1 MPKKTHDGIKKRCEH
16 PRRDWPK
23 CDCPW
28 HFSFHYAGREHRYSL
43 DKIAAAR
50 DLKLPRKK
58 ADAVALRDA
67 LRGEIR
73 GGTFVRPDEPVP
85 TVVIEVPLT
94 FGEVASRYLRAYVG
108 RVVADDGSVS
118 WTGRHLRKRSA
129 EQATYHLNVIRRTE
143 VPVTADRTDRLEN
156 RPLAAITKH
165 DVEALREVRRPR
177 GVFGTNRL
185 LARLRH
191 FFNWCIAEGYLETTP
206 FKRGTTTVVKLEIA
220 AEAARTR
227 RLQTGEEEGLLQSA
241 PSLLRALIVAALATG
256 CREGELLSLQR
267 WQLASDRQGRPWLT
281 IPADKAKDGEL
292 RVIPVGTRLLAELSM
307 RLCGPDG
314 TEHKSDAYVFGNEVG
329 EQVAFPKLAWAVTV
343 LHAHGIEVTWADGGK
358 TLSPESRAA
367 YKNINLHFHDLRRE
381 FASRLRES
389 GAPDH
394 DVRDFLGH
402 ANITTTSRY
411 LRSTPARLATSLDRL
426 ERAQKEAPADAFA
439 QDSHTAPPAAITA
452 DAVPDAKLLN

>member
-16 PRRDWPK
+16 PRRGWPK

-28 HFSFHYAGREHRYSL
+28 HFSFHHGGHEHRYSL
-43 DKIAAAR
+43 DKIATAR
-50 DLKLPRKK
+50 NLKLPRTK
-58 ADAVALRDA
+58 ADAVALRDT

-73 GGTFVRPDEPVP
+73 LGTFVGPQDPVP
-85 TVVIEVPLT
+85 TPVIEAPLT
-94 FGEVASRYLRAYVG
+94 VGEVANRYLRSYVG

-118 WTGRHLRKRSA
+118 WTGRHLRQRSA
-129 EQATYHLNVIRRTE
+129 EQATYHLDVIRRTE
-143 VPVTADRTDRLEN
+143 VPVTEKRTDRFEN
-156 RPLAAITKH
+156 RPLASVTKH
-165 DVEALREVRRPR
+165 DVEALREARRPR

-206 FKRGTTTVVKLEIA
+206 FKRGTVTVVKLEIA
-220 AEAARTR
+220 AEASRTR
-227 RLQTGEEEGLLQSA
+227 RLQAGEEEGLLQHA
-241 PSLLRALIVAALATG
+241 PSHLRALIVAALATG
-256 CREGELLSLQR
+256 CREGELLSLQW
-267 WQLASDRQGRPWLT
+267 WQITTDRQGRHWLT
-281 IPADKAKDGEL
+281 LTAEKTKDGDL

-307 RLCGPDG
+307 RRHGPDG
-314 TEHKSDAYVFGNEVG
+314 AQHGSDAFVFGNECG

-343 LHAHGIEVTWADGGK
+343 LRAHGHDVTWASGGK
-358 TLSPESRAA
+358 KLSPESRAA
-367 YKNINLHFHDLRRE
+367 YKKINLHFHDLRRE

-411 LRSTPARLATSLDRL
+411 LRSTPVRLATSLDRL
-426 ERAQKEAPADAFA
+426 EGASEGAPADAFA
-439 QDSHTAPPAAITA
+439 QDSHTAPPATIAA
-452 DAVPDAKLLN
+452 DAAPDAKLLN